1 MHDHPRPMPT
11 SRLGLVS
18 FVAIAAAALL
28 SSTASAQQPAAWGRA
43 RDACTAAAARAGYT
57 ILRRDRES
65 LSGNVYAF
73 PLHVRRGNDQV
84 DVICH
89 YDGARGLVDL
99 PGFERSGTAAGRL
112 ESQDQRAQRRCE
124 DFVNSAPGY
133 RVLTV
138 GPATRHGGLWD
149 VSMTVRSHGRDGVP
163 ITCRFNPSSNR
174 LSIKR

>member
-1 MHDHPRPMPT
+1 MPR
-11 SRLGLVS
+11 SRMGIVS
-18 FVAIAAAALL
+18 FMALSAITLL
-28 SSTASAQQPAAWGRA
+28 SVRAPTQQPGSWGRA
-43 RDACTAAAARAGYT
+43 RDACNAAATRAGYV

-65 LSGNVYAF
+65 VTGTVYSF
-73 PLHVRRGNDQV
+73 PWQVRRGSDQV
-84 DVICH
+84 DVVCH
-89 YDGARGLVDL
+89 FDGARGLVDL

-138 GPATRHGGLWD
+138 GPATRRGTLWD
-149 VSMTVRSHGRDGVP
+149 VTMTVRRHGRDGVP
-163 ITCRFNPSSNR
+163 ITCRFNPYSNR

>member
-1 MHDHPRPMPT
+1 MHDQTRPMAR
-11 SRLGLVS
+11 SRLGIVS
-18 FVAIAAAALL
+18 FATLAAITLL
-28 SSTASAQQPAAWGRA
+28 SVPASAQQPGMWGRA
-43 RDACTAAAARAGYT
+43 RDACNAAAARAGYV

-65 LSGNVYAF
+65 QNGSTFVF
-73 PLHVRRGNDQV
+73 PWHVRRGSDQV
-84 DVICH
+84 DVVCR

-138 GPATRHGGLWD
+138 GPALRHGTLWD
-149 VSMTVRSHGRDGVP
+149 VPMTVRNRGRDGVA
-163 ITCRFNPSSNR
+163 ITCRFNPYSNR